1 MALCGGRGLP
11 GLVGTSPGVSPL
23 PPLSLDAG
31 HPAELGR
38 LWDTSKRRGGGLP
51 LPRLSPTLSPQPVA
65 SPCAR
70 DSVCSQPSDAG
81 LGLDSPTQ
89 HDPAAAEEAFEKA
102 ILNSRRVLQGTKL
115 HLQRIRSLPPCLLE
129 SSTILK
135 DISHSGEFNICR
147 GRVQRGR
154 RESEDEEGF
163 VPKKLPTLDQ
173 QSRLAT
179 GHGAARRDSLAT
191 RPCST
196 SSLLSDATMP
206 QGTENV
212 LTMRM
217 TRKEEAELR
226 RGKCNKCRQLFCSP
240 SGTSRAIRPILK
252 QGHPCDGDTPV
263 KAKQHRRVASTPREE
278 VLLEPEEGLQ
288 HSRSAQHEEIR
299 SLPDSNDQELIGD
312 FSKAHLLPTVK
323 GKDPSLKYISPDTLV
338 AVLTGQWSSF
348 IESSITVDCRYPYEY
363 EGGHIKMKWE
373 AEGEK
378 GASCPSPGCCQ
389 PAPAARCGAIPA
401 GPAHPVPG
409 HQQEGDHHLPLR
421 VLCSPRAQNVPV
433 PQGKGSFL
441 SRVPPA
447 PLPRALCSEGG
458 VPGLLPAVPDT
469 LRTPGLSAHGAR
481 GLPGGAA
488 PVPLPEQA
496 PGGRAQPARVLQ
508 PPPAPLSARGP
519 AAPPWAMGELEAAR
533 ASLGRAMCFGLV
545 WFLRIGLM

>member
-51 LPRLSPTLSPQPVA
+51 LPRLSPTLSPQPAA

-115 HLQRIRSLPPCLLE
+115 HLRRIRSLPPCLLE

-135 DISHSGEFNICR
+135 DISHSGEFNIRR

-173 QSRLAT
+173 QSWLAT

-206 QGTENV
+206 QETENV

-217 TRKEEAELR
+217 TRKEEAEL
-226 RGKCNKCRQLFCSP
+226 
-240 SGTSRAIRPILK
+240 
-252 QGHPCDGDTPV
+252 
-263 KAKQHRRVASTPREE
+263 
-278 VLLEPEEGLQ
+278 EEGLQ
-288 HSRSAQHEEIR
+288 HSRSAQYEEIR

-312 FSKAHLLPTVK
+312 FSKAHLLPMVK
-323 GKDPSLKYISPDTLV
+323 GKDPSLKYISPDTG
-338 AVLTGQWSSF
+338 AVN
-348 IESSITVDCRYPYEY
+348 
-363 EGGHIKMKWE
+363 
-373 AEGEK
+373 
-378 GASCPSPGCCQ
+378 
-389 PAPAARCGAIPA
+389 
-401 GPAHPVPG
+401 
-409 HQQEGDHHLPLR
+409 LPLQQDVEQFLLDQPILSLDTSKR
-421 VLCSPRAQNVPV
+421 VIIIFHCEFSAHRGPKMCRFLREKDRSCHEYPQLHYPELYVLKGGYRDFFLQYPTHCEPQDYRPMEHGAFQEELRQFRSQSRLRAGERSRREFCSR
-433 PQGKGSFL
+433 L
-441 SRVPPA
+441 
-447 PLPRALCSEGG
+447 LPR
-458 VPGLLPAVPDT
+458 
-469 LRTPGLSAHGAR
+469 
-481 GLPGGAA
+481 
-488 PVPLPEQA
+488 
-496 PGGRAQPARVLQ
+496 
-508 PPPAPLSARGP
+508 
-519 AAPPWAMGELEAAR
+519 
-533 ASLGRAMCFGLV
+533 
-545 WFLRIGLM
+545 

>member
-196 SSLLSDATMP
+196 SSLL
-206 QGTENV
+206 
-212 LTMRM
+212 
-217 TRKEEAELR
+217 
-226 RGKCNKCRQLFCSP
+226 
-240 SGTSRAIRPILK
+240 
-252 QGHPCDGDTPV
+252 
-263 KAKQHRRVASTPREE
+263 
-278 VLLEPEEGLQ
+278 EEGLQ

>member
-51 LPRLSPTLSPQPVA
+51 LPRLSPTLSPQPAA

-115 HLQRIRSLPPCLLE
+115 HLRRIRSLPPCLLE

-135 DISHSGEFNICR
+135 DISHSGEFNIRR

-173 QSRLAT
+173 QSWLAT

-206 QGTENV
+206 QETENV

-217 TRKEEAELR
+217 TRKEEAEL
-226 RGKCNKCRQLFCSP
+226 
-240 SGTSRAIRPILK
+240 
-252 QGHPCDGDTPV
+252 
-263 KAKQHRRVASTPREE
+263 
-278 VLLEPEEGLQ
+278 EEGLQ
-288 HSRSAQHEEIR
+288 HSRSAQYEEIR

-312 FSKAHLLPTVK
+312 FSKGAVNLPLQQDVEQFLLDQPILSLDTSKRVIIIFHCEFSAHRGPKMCRFLREKDRSCHEYPQLHYPELYVLKGGYRDFFLQYPTHCEPQDYRPMEHGAFQEELRQFRSQSRLRAGERSRREFCSRLLP
-323 GKDPSLKYISPDTLV
+323 
-338 AVLTGQWSSF
+338 
-348 IESSITVDCRYPYEY
+348 R
-363 EGGHIKMKWE
+363 
-373 AEGEK
+373 
-378 GASCPSPGCCQ
+378 
-389 PAPAARCGAIPA
+389 
-401 GPAHPVPG
+401 
-409 HQQEGDHHLPLR
+409 
-421 VLCSPRAQNVPV
+421 
-433 PQGKGSFL
+433 
-441 SRVPPA
+441 
-447 PLPRALCSEGG
+447 
-458 VPGLLPAVPDT
+458 
-469 LRTPGLSAHGAR
+469 
-481 GLPGGAA
+481 
-488 PVPLPEQA
+488 
-496 PGGRAQPARVLQ
+496 
-508 PPPAPLSARGP
+508 
-519 AAPPWAMGELEAAR
+519 
-533 ASLGRAMCFGLV
+533 
-545 WFLRIGLM
+545 

>member
-312 FSKAHLLPTVK
+312 FSKGAVNLPLQQDVEQFLLDQPILSLDTSKRVIIIFHCEFSAHRGPKMCRFLREKDRSCHEYPQLHYPELYVLKGGYRDFFLQYPTHCEPQDYRPMEHGAFQEELRQFRCQSRLRAGERSRREFCSRLLP
-323 GKDPSLKYISPDTLV
+323 
-338 AVLTGQWSSF
+338 
-348 IESSITVDCRYPYEY
+348 R
-363 EGGHIKMKWE
+363 
-373 AEGEK
+373 
-378 GASCPSPGCCQ
+378 
-389 PAPAARCGAIPA
+389 
-401 GPAHPVPG
+401 
-409 HQQEGDHHLPLR
+409 
-421 VLCSPRAQNVPV
+421 
-433 PQGKGSFL
+433 
-441 SRVPPA
+441 
-447 PLPRALCSEGG
+447 
-458 VPGLLPAVPDT
+458 
-469 LRTPGLSAHGAR
+469 
-481 GLPGGAA
+481 
-488 PVPLPEQA
+488 
-496 PGGRAQPARVLQ
+496 
-508 PPPAPLSARGP
+508 
-519 AAPPWAMGELEAAR
+519 
-533 ASLGRAMCFGLV
+533 
-545 WFLRIGLM
+545 

>member
-51 LPRLSPTLSPQPVA
+51 LPRLSPTLSPQPAA

-115 HLQRIRSLPPCLLE
+115 HLRRIRSLPPCLLE

-135 DISHSGEFNICR
+135 DISHSGEFNIRR

-173 QSRLAT
+173 QSWLAT

-206 QGTENV
+206 QETENV

-217 TRKEEAELR
+217 TRKEEAEL
-226 RGKCNKCRQLFCSP
+226 
-240 SGTSRAIRPILK
+240 
-252 QGHPCDGDTPV
+252 
-263 KAKQHRRVASTPREE
+263 
-278 VLLEPEEGLQ
+278 EEGLQ
-288 HSRSAQHEEIR
+288 HSRSAQYEEIR

-312 FSKAHLLPTVK
+312 FSKAHLLPMVK

-348 IESSITVDCRYPYEY
+348 IKSSITVDCRYPYEY
-363 EGGHIKMKWE
+363 EGGHIKGAVNLPLQQDVEQFLLDQPILSLDTSKRVIIIFHCEFSAHRGPKIHTANPRTIGPWSTGPSRRSCASSAPRAGSGRE
-373 AEGEK
+373 SAAG
-378 GASCPSPGCCQ
+378 GSSAAASCPAERSGTRSPSVG
-389 PAPAARCGAIPA
+389 
-401 GPAHPVPG
+401 
-409 HQQEGDHHLPLR
+409 
-421 VLCSPRAQNVPV
+421 N
-433 PQGKGSFL
+433 
-441 SRVPPA
+441 
-447 PLPRALCSEGG
+447 
-458 VPGLLPAVPDT
+458 
-469 LRTPGLSAHGAR
+469 
-481 GLPGGAA
+481 
-488 PVPLPEQA
+488 
-496 PGGRAQPARVLQ
+496 GRAGGCEGFPWPGNVL
-508 PPPAPLSARGP
+508 
-519 AAPPWAMGELEAAR
+519 WV
-533 ASLGRAMCFGLV
+533 GL
-545 WFLRIGLM
+545 IS

>member
-51 LPRLSPTLSPQPVA
+51 LPRLSPTLSPQPAA

-115 HLQRIRSLPPCLLE
+115 HLRRIRSLPPCLLE

-135 DISHSGEFNICR
+135 DISHSGEFNIRR

-173 QSRLAT
+173 QSWLAT

-206 QGTENV
+206 QETENV

-217 TRKEEAELR
+217 TRKEEAEL
-226 RGKCNKCRQLFCSP
+226 
-240 SGTSRAIRPILK
+240 
-252 QGHPCDGDTPV
+252 
-263 KAKQHRRVASTPREE
+263 
-278 VLLEPEEGLQ
+278 EEGLQ
-288 HSRSAQHEEIR
+288 HSRSAQYEEIR

-312 FSKAHLLPTVK
+312 FSKAHLLPMVK

-348 IESSITVDCRYPYEY
+348 IKSSITVDCRYPYEY
-363 EGGHIKMKWE
+363 EGGHIK
-373 AEGEK
+373 
-378 GASCPSPGCCQ
+378 GA
-389 PAPAARCGAIPA
+389 
-401 GPAHPVPG
+401 VN
-409 HQQEGDHHLPLR
+409 LPLQQDVEQFLLDQPILSLDTSKR
-421 VLCSPRAQNVPV
+421 VIIIFHCEFSAHRGPKMCRFLREKDRSCHEYPQLHYPELYVLKGGYRDFFLQYPTHCEPQDYRPMEHGAFQEELRQFRSQSRLRAGERSRREFCSR
-433 PQGKGSFL
+433 L
-441 SRVPPA
+441 
-447 PLPRALCSEGG
+447 LPR
-458 VPGLLPAVPDT
+458 
-469 LRTPGLSAHGAR
+469 
-481 GLPGGAA
+481 
-488 PVPLPEQA
+488 
-496 PGGRAQPARVLQ
+496 
-508 PPPAPLSARGP
+508 
-519 AAPPWAMGELEAAR
+519 
-533 ASLGRAMCFGLV
+533 
-545 WFLRIGLM
+545 

>member
-11 GLVGTSPGVSPL
+11 GLAGTSPGVSPL

-89 HDPAAAEEAFEKA
+89 HDLAAAEEDFEKA
-102 ILNSRRVLQGTKL
+102 ILNSRRVLQGTKF
-115 HLQRIRSLPPCLLE
+115 HLRRIRSLPPCLLE

-135 DISHSGEFNICR
+135 DISHSREFNIRR

-212 LTMRM
+212 LTTRM

-226 RGKCNKCRQLFCSP
+226 PGKCSKCQQLFCSP
-240 SGTSRAIRPILK
+240 LGTSRAIRPMLK
-252 QGHPCDGDTPV
+252 RGHPCDGDTPV
-263 KAKQHRRVASTPREE
+263 KAKQHRRVASTPQEE
-278 VLLEPEEGLQ
+278 VSLEPEEGLQ

-299 SLPDSNDQELIGD
+299 SLPDSNNQELIGD

-338 AVLTGQWSSF
+338 AVLSGQWSSF

-363 EGGHIKMKWE
+363 EGGHIK
-373 AEGEK
+373 
-378 GASCPSPGCCQ
+378 GA
-389 PAPAARCGAIPA
+389 
-401 GPAHPVPG
+401 VN
-409 HQQEGDHHLPLR
+409 LPLQQDVEQFLLDQPILSLDTSKR
-421 VLCSPRAQNVPV
+421 VIIIFHCEFSAHRGPKMCRFLREKDRSCHEYPQLHYPELYVLKGGYRDFFLQYPTHCEPQDYRPMEHGAFQEELRQFRCQSRLRAGERSRREFCSR
-433 PQGKGSFL
+433 L
-441 SRVPPA
+441 
-447 PLPRALCSEGG
+447 LPR
-458 VPGLLPAVPDT
+458 
-469 LRTPGLSAHGAR
+469 
-481 GLPGGAA
+481 
-488 PVPLPEQA
+488 
-496 PGGRAQPARVLQ
+496 
-508 PPPAPLSARGP
+508 
-519 AAPPWAMGELEAAR
+519 
-533 ASLGRAMCFGLV
+533 
-545 WFLRIGLM
+545 